1 MSGTPAMTFDSGTW
15 WLIGLLVTAL
25 IAAVTFLIKRTL
37 FSRVD
42 DLSKTVKDVQDTTVR
57 KDEYTKALDK
67 VESDIEQIRKDY
79 TPRDTHTKD
88 FDEVR
93 ADIKKIAENYL
104 TKEDF
109 FREQAKTDRKLDQII
124 NILLKKG
131 ES

>member
-1 MSGTPAMTFDSGTW
+1 MSTSPAMAFDTGTW
-15 WLIGLLVTAL
+15 WLIGILVTAL
-25 IAAVTFLIKRTL
+25 IGAITFLIKRTL

-42 DLSKTVKDVQDTTVR
+42 DIARTVKEVQETAVR
-57 KDEYTKALDK
+57 KEDYTKSLDK
-67 VESDIEQIRKDY
+67 VETDIRQIRKDY
-79 TPRDTHTKD
+79 TPRDTHVKD

-93 ADIKKIAENYL
+93 SDIKKIAENYL

>member
-1 MSGTPAMTFDSGTW
+1 MSGNPAMTFDSGTW

-25 IAAVTFLIKRTL
+25 ITTVTFLIKRSL

-42 DLSKTVKDVQDTTVR
+42 DLSKTVKEVQEETV
-57 KDEYTKALDK
+57 KKVDYEKAQDK
-67 VESDIEQIRKDY
+67 TEADIEQIRKDY
-79 TPRDTHTKD
+79 TPKDTHSKD

-93 ADIKKIAENYL
+93 QDIKRITENYL

-109 FREQAKTDRKLDQII
+109 FREQAKTDRKLDQIL
-124 NILLKKG
+124 NILMQKG